1 MKHSSIFPNVSR
13 LVERMGMNVLWLVIS
28 RISSQ
33 ALAALL
39 LILIARRLGQSGLGQ
54 YAFITAVVFVG
65 NTLTTFGLDTLL
77 IRQIG
82 GTRRADTPLL
92 GAALWLQLSLS
103 LVFILVTSLSGDYLL
118 NKSPET
124 ILSLRIYS
132 LSLIPLA
139 FYTIFSA
146 ALRAFERMDLFFL
159 LNLIS
164 ALTQAAGGII
174 VLATGG
180 SLLWLM
186 IYLLASQFLLA
197 WAAAVMCV
205 RKLPSF
211 SFQWKVP
218 LDLFTQL
225 IRRSWPLALL
235 TGLAIVY
242 QRMGILILGTI
253 STDAV
258 TGWFAAAA
266 RIVEALKIV
275 HYAFLGALFPVLA
288 QIAYR
293 NRSQIQEAETPRFL
307 PILQSDSLRFLVGLS
322 LGIAVAVTLLADPI
336 IHLLF
341 GPNFGASVPAL
352 KILVWSLIPY
362 AYSAKKSL
370 ELVTQ
375 GDERVVVK
383 VTTLSVFLSAALF
396 MVLIPTLNLL
406 GASLAT
412 FAGEGLQAAFY
423 ALLARNY
430 SEPYATAPVTNSDPE
445 QPHRAGPVMSHESSH
460 CHPML

>member
-103 LVFILVTSLSGDYLL
+103 LVFILVTSLSGGYLPS
-118 NKSPET
+118 KSPET

-139 FYTIFSA
+139 FYTISSA

-159 LNLIS
+159 LNSIS

-174 VLATGG
+174 VLAMGG

-186 IYLLASQFLLA
+186 IY
-197 WAAAVMCV
+197 
-205 RKLPSF
+205 
-211 SFQWKVP
+211 
-218 LDLFTQL
+218 
-225 IRRSWPLALL
+225 
-235 TGLAIVY
+235 
-242 QRMGILILGTI
+242 
-253 STDAV
+253 
-258 TGWFAAAA
+258 
-266 RIVEALKIV
+266 
-275 HYAFLGALFPVLA
+275 
-288 QIAYR
+288 
-293 NRSQIQEAETPRFL
+293 
-307 PILQSDSLRFLVGLS
+307 
-322 LGIAVAVTLLADPI
+322 
-336 IHLLF
+336 
-341 GPNFGASVPAL
+341 
-352 KILVWSLIPY
+352 
-362 AYSAKKSL
+362 
-370 ELVTQ
+370 
-375 GDERVVVK
+375 
-383 VTTLSVFLSAALF
+383 
-396 MVLIPTLNLL
+396 
-406 GASLAT
+406 
-412 FAGEGLQAAFY
+412 
-423 ALLARNY
+423 
-430 SEPYATAPVTNSDPE
+430 
-445 QPHRAGPVMSHESSH
+445 
-460 CHPML
+460 

>member
-103 LVFILVTSLSGDYLL
+103 LVFILVTSLSGGYLPS
-118 NKSPET
+118 KSPET

-139 FYTIFSA
+139 FYTISSA

-159 LNLIS
+159 LNSIS

-174 VLATGG
+174 VLAMGG

-322 LGIAVAVTLLADPI
+322 LVIAIAVTLLADPI

-423 ALLARNY
+423 ALLTRNY

>member
-1 MKHSSIFPNVSR
+1 MKGTSIFPNGGR
-13 LVERMGMNVLWLVIS
+13 LAERMGMNVLWLVIS

-103 LVFILVTSLSGDYLL
+103 LVFILVTSLSGGYLPS
-118 NKSPET
+118 KSPET

-132 LSLIPLA
+132 LSLVPLA
-139 FYTIFSA
+139 FYTISSA

-211 SFQWKVP
+211 SFQWKVS
-218 LDLFTQL
+218 LNLFTQL

-322 LGIAVAVTLLADPI
+322 LVIAIAVTLLADPI

-352 KILVWSLIPY
+352 KTLVWSLIPY

>member
-1 MKHSSIFPNVSR
+1 MKRTSIFPNGSR
-13 LVERMGMNVLWLVIS
+13 LAERMGTNVLWLVIS

-54 YAFITAVVFVG
+54 YAFITATVFVG

-159 LNLIS
+159 LSLIS
-164 ALTQAAGGII
+164 ALTQSIGGII
-174 VLATGG
+174 LLATGG
-180 SLLWLM
+180 GLLSLM
-186 IYLLASQFLLA
+186 IYLLASQFLVGWIA
-197 WAAAVMCV
+197 GFMCAT
-205 RKLPSF
+205 KLPNL

-218 LDLFTQL
+218 LDLITQL

-242 QRMGILILGTI
+242 QRMGLLILGTI

-275 HYAFLGALFPVLA
+275 HFAFLGALFPVLA

-293 NRSQIQEAETPRFL
+293 NRSQIPEAETSRFL
-307 PILQSDSLRFLVGLS
+307 PILQSDSLRLLVGLS

-341 GPNFGASVPAL
+341 GPNFGASIPVL

-375 GDERVVVK
+375 GDERLVVK
-383 VTTLSVFLSAALF
+383 VTALSVFLSAALF
-396 MVLIPTLNLL
+396 VFLTPILNLL

-423 ALLARNY
+423 ALITRKY
-430 SEPYATAPVTNSDPE
+430 TKPYATTPATNSDPE
-445 QPHRAGPVMSHESSH
+445 QPYRAGRVISHESSH